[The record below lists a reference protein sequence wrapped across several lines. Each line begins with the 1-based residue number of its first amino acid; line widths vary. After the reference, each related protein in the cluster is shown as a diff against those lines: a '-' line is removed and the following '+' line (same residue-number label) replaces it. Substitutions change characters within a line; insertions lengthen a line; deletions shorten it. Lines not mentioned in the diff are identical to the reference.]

1 VPFGLGVDEGTTTA
15 TLQSL
20 GRSLSE
26 GVSAA
31 VIRKL
36 RSLFWDF
43 VGLGLAANFVMARRE
58 KSRATLPVQIHREKV
73 PQALETAMAERI
85 R

>member
-1 VPFGLGVDEGTTTA
+1 
-15 TLQSL
+15 
-20 GRSLSE
+20 LSE
-26 GVSAA
+26 GVSVA

-36 RSLFWDF
+36 RSLLGDF
-43 VGLGLAANFVMARRE
+43 VGLGLAANFMMARRA
-58 KSRATLPVQIHREKV
+58 KSRGTLPAQIHREEV